1 MPSFALVT
9 EGLTDQI
16 VIENILFGFFNDPN
30 ISVNPLQPLRDA
42 TDRSRTVSPGN
53 WHQVLE
59 YCASERFRGAFQFN
73 DYVIV
78 QIDTDVAVEY
88 GVSERDEEGNELSVQ
103 DIIERVKAALI
114 AHIGQGFY
122 ETYSRRILFAVAVQS
137 IECWLLPLLFS
148 DNKRAKTSNCLGT
161 LNQGLA
167 RSRNFTI
174 DAKRPDY
181 YDTISSE
188 YIKRKKLMAVYS
200 FNPSLKVFVDNLE
213 EAVKLTEAEGISGSS
228 PSA

>member
-16 VIENILFGFFNDPN
+16 VIENILIGFFNDPD
-30 ISVNPLQPLRDA
+30 ISVNPLQPLRDE
-42 TDRSRTVSPGN
+42 TDRNRTISPGN

-78 QIDTDVAVEY
+78 QIDTDVAADY
-88 GVSERDEEGNELSVQ
+88 GVSDRNEEGDELSVE
-103 DIIERVKAALI
+103 DMIGRVKAALI
-114 AHIGQGFY
+114 ARIGQGFY
-122 ETYSRRILFAVAVQS
+122 EKYSRRILFAIAVQS

-148 DNKRAKTSNCLGT
+148 DNKRGKTANCLGA

-188 YIKRKKLMAVYS
+188 YIKRKKLMAMYS
-200 FNPSLKVFVDNLE
+200 FNPSLKIFVNDLE
-213 EAVKLTEAEGISGSS
+213 EAVKPTEPDDLSGSS
-228 PSA
+228 PAA